1 MSSERL
7 VFLEKA
13 WEIVKKDPT
22 VWDTI
27 EVKDKSFYYK
37 TYQEKIFLSSF
48 KSRNLPS
55 SPYSLTV
62 LGKLFTKLSTQA
74 NIMSRCP
81 GTEEVTFYVML
92 NSPQLGALGK
102 KVDKI
107 LLKVA
112 APPLFWR
119 CQQTREK
126 IAEKVKD
133 FTEKM
138 NLFSLLISVLDEGLT
153 VSRLNDSYIK

>member
-37 TYQEKIFLSSF
+37 TYQEKIFLS
-48 KSRNLPS
+48 RNLPS
-55 SPYSLTV
+55 SPSSLTV

-102 KVDKI
+102 K
-107 LLKVA
+107 
-112 APPLFWR
+112 
-119 CQQTREK
+119 
-126 IAEKVKD
+126 
-133 FTEKM
+133 
-138 NLFSLLISVLDEGLT
+138 
-153 VSRLNDSYIK
+153 